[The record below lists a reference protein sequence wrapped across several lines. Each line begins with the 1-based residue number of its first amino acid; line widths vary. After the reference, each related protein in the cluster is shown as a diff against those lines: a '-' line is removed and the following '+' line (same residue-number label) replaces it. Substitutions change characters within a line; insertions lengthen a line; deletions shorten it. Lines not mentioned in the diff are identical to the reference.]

1 MIKRLLIIPSRRVS
15 KRIKNKNIKI
25 FKGKPIISY
34 SIEIARKS
42 KLFSK
47 IHISTDSDVVKNISS
62 RYGIKTDFMR
72 PKYLSD
78 DRTGLMDVYSYVVNK
93 YKQIGEI
100 YDEIWFLLTCFLCV
114 FVTRK
119 RKDK

>member
-1 MIKRLLIIPSRRVS
+1 M
-15 KRIKNKNIKI
+15 
-25 FKGKPIISY
+25 
-34 SIEIARKS
+34 EIARKS

-93 YKQIGEI
+93 YKKIGCVIINETELRHEMRNKSSSI
-100 YDEIWFLLTCFLCV
+100 KLLMAI
-114 FVTRK
+114 R
-119 RKDK
+119 